1 MSGAKLASNGTYDSL
16 PPQPYFFDP
25 DVRVCPRDFRADKE
39 SLNDYKSSNQSLKI
53 IMDDQSAD
61 SESALWL
68 CYEMNY
74 EFRAYPRLNPEGDSR
89 RLMSQS
95 RWRPAEYVTLDI
107 PDYWSLAA
115 NSQTSDLDEDGV
127 FQPSFWNTL
136 FLSERPSW
144 KPVSA
149 FVPWSDECPHV
160 MFTIEHEIEENENLL
175 REEVLAIIATT
186 LTRLKLCA
194 SAEHIYIP
202 VSVLLSIRFHRSF
215 G

>member
-1 MSGAKLASNGTYDSL
+1 MTRHRHWKCSLALLRNELGVSYVSEAQSRGWQSWTYVSGRMATC
-16 PPQPYFFDP
+16 
-25 DVRVCPRDFRADKE
+25 RVC
-39 SLNDYKSSNQSLKI
+39 SLNTFDCWSLK
-53 IMDDQSAD
+53 
-61 SESALWL
+61 
-68 CYEMNY
+68 
-74 EFRAYPRLNPEGDSR
+74 
-89 RLMSQS
+89 
-95 RWRPAEYVTLDI
+95 
-107 PDYWSLAA
+107 A
-115 NSQTSDLDEDGV
+115 NSQSSDLDEDGV

-186 LTRLKLCA
+186 LTRLKPCA

-202 VSVLLSIRFHRSF
+202 VSVLLSVRFHRSF